1 MNGPK
6 RTWQQVK
13 IKYKNILQNAVK
25 KNTHRQGTGGG
36 SPKADLTPAEDMAL
50 ELNKGRPVLEG
61 IPGGKETSIGSSQDA
76 TRFIQVSGST
86 VFLLEPPA
94 QAPDDA
100 DPGEGPSAAAT
111 AHDGDDDDEE
121 ETISLDS
128 RRHEDPDA
136 IQWENQPGNI
146 SSQAIRKLYGNHLRR
161 QIELADI
168 DIQYKKKKME
178 NLALESEIKK
188 RTIRKLD
195 LEIKKLER
203 EHQVW
208 PLAYMKAQNCVFL
221 SALTMA
227 CPFVRDVVDEEA
239 LVLRRAFRRERVFR
253 DRLDPL
259 AFPDDHLYER
269 YRFSADGIRYLC
281 RLLGPRIKHRTA
293 RSHALSVEQMVCVAL
308 RFFASGA
315 FLYSVGDAEQLNKAT
330 ICRTIRSV
338 CLAIKALA
346 DVFISFPGHR
356 RLCDIKEE
364 FYRIAGFP
372 NVIGAVDCTHIR
384 IKAPQVPMRPIL

>member
-1 MNGPK
+1 MATRAAYFSPSEAQILMEAYEEVKDIIKKKGNTATVIKQREKAWQSIADRLNALNMNGPK

-111 AHDGDDDDEE
+111 AHDGDDDEE

-128 RRHEDPDA
+128 RRHE
-136 IQWENQPGNI
+136 

-203 EHQVW
+203 ELQEDDT
-208 PLAYMKAQNCVFL
+208 AQN
-221 SALTMA
+221 
-227 CPFVRDVVDEEA
+227 
-239 LVLRRAFRRERVFR
+239 
-253 DRLDPL
+253 
-259 AFPDDHLYER
+259 
-269 YRFSADGIRYLC
+269 
-281 RLLGPRIKHRTA
+281 K
-293 RSHALSVEQMVCVAL
+293 
-308 RFFASGA
+308 
-315 FLYSVGDAEQLNKAT
+315 N
-330 ICRTIRSV
+330 
-338 CLAIKALA
+338 
-346 DVFISFPGHR
+346 
-356 RLCDIKEE
+356 
-364 FYRIAGFP
+364 
-372 NVIGAVDCTHIR
+372 
-384 IKAPQVPMRPIL
+384 

>member
-1 MNGPK
+1 MATRAAYFSPSEAQILMEAYEEVKDIIKKKGNTATVIKQREKAWQSIADRLNALNMNGPK

-50 ELNKGRPVLEG
+50 ELNKCRPVLEG

-128 RRHEDPDA
+128 RRHE
-136 IQWENQPGNI
+136 

-203 EHQVW
+203 ELQEDDT
-208 PLAYMKAQNCVFL
+208 AQN
-221 SALTMA
+221 
-227 CPFVRDVVDEEA
+227 
-239 LVLRRAFRRERVFR
+239 
-253 DRLDPL
+253 
-259 AFPDDHLYER
+259 
-269 YRFSADGIRYLC
+269 
-281 RLLGPRIKHRTA
+281 K
-293 RSHALSVEQMVCVAL
+293 
-308 RFFASGA
+308 
-315 FLYSVGDAEQLNKAT
+315 N
-330 ICRTIRSV
+330 
-338 CLAIKALA
+338 
-346 DVFISFPGHR
+346 
-356 RLCDIKEE
+356 
-364 FYRIAGFP
+364 
-372 NVIGAVDCTHIR
+372 
-384 IKAPQVPMRPIL
+384 

>member
-1 MNGPK
+1 MATRAAYFSPSEAQILMEAYEEVKDIIKKKGNTATVIKQREKAWQSIADRLNALNMNGPK

-25 KNTHRQGTGGG
+25 KNTHRQGTGGV

-128 RRHEDPDA
+128 RRHE
-136 IQWENQPGNI
+136 

-195 LEIKKLER
+195 LEIKNLER
-203 EHQVW
+203 ELQEDDT
-208 PLAYMKAQNCVFL
+208 AQN
-221 SALTMA
+221 
-227 CPFVRDVVDEEA
+227 
-239 LVLRRAFRRERVFR
+239 
-253 DRLDPL
+253 
-259 AFPDDHLYER
+259 
-269 YRFSADGIRYLC
+269 
-281 RLLGPRIKHRTA
+281 K
-293 RSHALSVEQMVCVAL
+293 
-308 RFFASGA
+308 
-315 FLYSVGDAEQLNKAT
+315 N
-330 ICRTIRSV
+330 
-338 CLAIKALA
+338 
-346 DVFISFPGHR
+346 
-356 RLCDIKEE
+356 
-364 FYRIAGFP
+364 
-372 NVIGAVDCTHIR
+372 
-384 IKAPQVPMRPIL
+384 

>member
-111 AHDGDDDDEE
+111 AHDGDDDEE

-203 EHQVW
+203 ELQEDDT
-208 PLAYMKAQNCVFL
+208 AQNKNLQSVQP
-221 SALTMA
+221 S
-227 CPFVRDVVDEEA
+227 
-239 LVLRRAFRRERVFR
+239 
-253 DRLDPL
+253 
-259 AFPDDHLYER
+259 HR
-269 YRFSADGIRYLC
+269 YKAS
-281 RLLGPRIKHRTA
+281 P
-293 RSHALSVEQMVCVAL
+293 S
-308 RFFASGA
+308 FAHPPS
-315 FLYSVGDAEQLNKAT
+315 T
-330 ICRTIRSV
+330 RC
-338 CLAIKALA
+338 
-346 DVFISFPGHR
+346 GH
-356 RLCDIKEE
+356 
-364 FYRIAGFP
+364 
-372 NVIGAVDCTHIR
+372 
-384 IKAPQVPMRPIL
+384 

>member
-1 MNGPK
+1 MATRAAYFSPSEAQILMEAYEEVKDIIKKKGNTATVIKQREKAWQSIADRLNALNMNGPK

-100 DPGEGPSAAAT
+100 DP
-111 AHDGDDDDEE
+111 
-121 ETISLDS
+121 
-128 RRHEDPDA
+128 
-136 IQWENQPGNI
+136 

-203 EHQVW
+203 EVRYAFNVHC
-208 PLAYMKAQNCVFL
+208 M
-221 SALTMA
+221 LT
-227 CPFVRDVVDEEA
+227 V
-239 LVLRRAFRRERVFR
+239 
-253 DRLDPL
+253 
-259 AFPDDHLYER
+259 
-269 YRFSADGIRYLC
+269 
-281 RLLGPRIKHRTA
+281 T
-293 RSHALSVEQMVCVAL
+293 QM
-308 RFFASGA
+308 
-315 FLYSVGDAEQLNKAT
+315 Y
-330 ICRTIRSV
+330 
-338 CLAIKALA
+338 
-346 DVFISFPGHR
+346 
-356 RLCDIKEE
+356 
-364 FYRIAGFP
+364 
-372 NVIGAVDCTHIR
+372 
-384 IKAPQVPMRPIL
+384 

>member
-1 MNGPK
+1 MCVCVCVCRLNMNGPK

-111 AHDGDDDDEE
+111 AHDGDDDEE

-203 EHQVW
+203 ELQEDDTAQIKISNQYNQVIVIRHR
-208 PLAYMKAQNCVFL
+208 PLLPTPPAPGVAT
-221 SALTMA
+221 S
-227 CPFVRDVVDEEA
+227 
-239 LVLRRAFRRERVFR
+239 
-253 DRLDPL
+253 
-259 AFPDDHLYER
+259 LYEGPKLCVP
-269 YRFSADGIRYLC
+269 FCSDNGMPIR
-281 RLLGPRIKHRTA
+281 A
-293 RSHALSVEQMVCVAL
+293 RC
-308 RFFASGA
+308 G
-315 FLYSVGDAEQLNKAT
+315 G
-330 ICRTIRSV
+330 
-338 CLAIKALA
+338 
-346 DVFISFPGHR
+346 
-356 RLCDIKEE
+356 
-364 FYRIAGFP
+364 
-372 NVIGAVDCTHIR
+372 
-384 IKAPQVPMRPIL
+384 

>member
-1 MNGPK
+1 MATRAAYFSPSEAQILMEAYEEVKDIIKKKGNTATVIKQREKAWQSIADRLNALNMNGPK

-111 AHDGDDDDEE
+111 AHDGDDDEE

-128 RRHEDPDA
+128 RRHE
-136 IQWENQPGNI
+136 

-203 EHQVW
+203 ELQEDDT
-208 PLAYMKAQNCVFL
+208 AQN
-221 SALTMA
+221 
-227 CPFVRDVVDEEA
+227 
-239 LVLRRAFRRERVFR
+239 
-253 DRLDPL
+253 
-259 AFPDDHLYER
+259 
-269 YRFSADGIRYLC
+269 
-281 RLLGPRIKHRTA
+281 K
-293 RSHALSVEQMVCVAL
+293 
-308 RFFASGA
+308 
-315 FLYSVGDAEQLNKAT
+315 K
-330 ICRTIRSV
+330 
-338 CLAIKALA
+338 LAISTTKSSL
-346 DVFISFPGHR
+346 
-356 RLCDIKEE
+356 
-364 FYRIAGFP
+364 
-372 NVIGAVDCTHIR
+372 
-384 IKAPQVPMRPIL
+384 

>member
-1 MNGPK
+1 MATRAAYFSPSEAQILMEAYEEVKDIIKKKGNTATVIKQREKAWQSIADRLNALNMNGPK

-111 AHDGDDDDEE
+111 AHDGDDDEE

-128 RRHEDPDA
+128 RRHE
-136 IQWENQPGNI
+136 

-203 EHQVW
+203 EVRYAFNVHC
-208 PLAYMKAQNCVFL
+208 M
-221 SALTMA
+221 LT
-227 CPFVRDVVDEEA
+227 V
-239 LVLRRAFRRERVFR
+239 
-253 DRLDPL
+253 
-259 AFPDDHLYER
+259 
-269 YRFSADGIRYLC
+269 
-281 RLLGPRIKHRTA
+281 T
-293 RSHALSVEQMVCVAL
+293 QM
-308 RFFASGA
+308 
-315 FLYSVGDAEQLNKAT
+315 Y
-330 ICRTIRSV
+330 
-338 CLAIKALA
+338 
-346 DVFISFPGHR
+346 
-356 RLCDIKEE
+356 
-364 FYRIAGFP
+364 
-372 NVIGAVDCTHIR
+372 
-384 IKAPQVPMRPIL
+384 

>member
-1 MNGPK
+1 MATRAAYFSPSEAHILMEAYEEVKDIIKKKGNTATVIKQREKAWQSIADRLNALNMNGPK

-111 AHDGDDDDEE
+111 AHDGDDDEE

-136 IQWENQPGNI
+136 IQWDNQPGNI

-203 EHQVW
+203 EVRYAFNVHC
-208 PLAYMKAQNCVFL
+208 M
-221 SALTMA
+221 LT
-227 CPFVRDVVDEEA
+227 V
-239 LVLRRAFRRERVFR
+239 
-253 DRLDPL
+253 
-259 AFPDDHLYER
+259 
-269 YRFSADGIRYLC
+269 
-281 RLLGPRIKHRTA
+281 T
-293 RSHALSVEQMVCVAL
+293 QM
-308 RFFASGA
+308 
-315 FLYSVGDAEQLNKAT
+315 Y
-330 ICRTIRSV
+330 
-338 CLAIKALA
+338 
-346 DVFISFPGHR
+346 
-356 RLCDIKEE
+356 
-364 FYRIAGFP
+364 
-372 NVIGAVDCTHIR
+372 
-384 IKAPQVPMRPIL
+384 

>member
-1 MNGPK
+1 MATRAAYFSRSEAQILMEAYEEVKDIIKKKGNTATVIKQREKAWQSIADRLNALNMNGPK

-36 SPKADLTPAEDMAL
+36 SPKADLTPAEDMVL

-76 TRFIQVSGST
+76 TRFIQVSGSP

-128 RRHEDPDA
+128 RRHE
-136 IQWENQPGNI
+136 

-203 EHQVW
+203 ELQEDDT
-208 PLAYMKAQNCVFL
+208 AQNKN
-221 SALTMA
+221 
-227 CPFVRDVVDEEA
+227 
-239 LVLRRAFRRERVFR
+239 LV
-253 DRLDPL
+253 
-259 AFPDDHLYER
+259 
-269 YRFSADGIRYLC
+269 
-281 RLLGPRIKHRTA
+281 
-293 RSHALSVEQMVCVAL
+293 
-308 RFFASGA
+308 
-315 FLYSVGDAEQLNKAT
+315 YSRKVK
-330 ICRTIRSV
+330 
-338 CLAIKALA
+338 
-346 DVFISFPGHR
+346 
-356 RLCDIKEE
+356 
-364 FYRIAGFP
+364 
-372 NVIGAVDCTHIR
+372 
-384 IKAPQVPMRPIL
+384 

>member
-1 MNGPK
+1 MATRAAYFSPSEAQILMEAYEEVKDIIKKKGNTATVIKQREKAWQSIADRLNALNMNGPK

-100 DPGEGPSAAAT
+100 DPGESPSAAAT
-111 AHDGDDDDEE
+111 AHDGDDDEE
-121 ETISLDS
+121 ETISVDS
-128 RRHEDPDA
+128 IRHEDPDA

-168 DIQYKKKKME
+168 DIQYKKKKIE

-203 EHQVW
+203 EVRYAFNVHC
-208 PLAYMKAQNCVFL
+208 M
-221 SALTMA
+221 LT
-227 CPFVRDVVDEEA
+227 V
-239 LVLRRAFRRERVFR
+239 
-253 DRLDPL
+253 
-259 AFPDDHLYER
+259 
-269 YRFSADGIRYLC
+269 
-281 RLLGPRIKHRTA
+281 T
-293 RSHALSVEQMVCVAL
+293 QM
-308 RFFASGA
+308 
-315 FLYSVGDAEQLNKAT
+315 Y
-330 ICRTIRSV
+330 
-338 CLAIKALA
+338 
-346 DVFISFPGHR
+346 
-356 RLCDIKEE
+356 
-364 FYRIAGFP
+364 
-372 NVIGAVDCTHIR
+372 
-384 IKAPQVPMRPIL
+384 

>member
-1 MNGPK
+1 MATRAAYFSPSEAQILMEAYEEVKDIIKKKGNTATVIKQREKAWQSIADRLNALNMNGPK

-13 IKYKNILQNAVK
+13 IKYKNILQN
-25 KNTHRQGTGGG
+25 GI
-36 SPKADLTPAEDMAL
+36 
-50 ELNKGRPVLEG
+50 PVLEG

-111 AHDGDDDDEE
+111 AHDGDDDEE

-203 EHQVW
+203 EVRYAFNVHC
-208 PLAYMKAQNCVFL
+208 M
-221 SALTMA
+221 LT
-227 CPFVRDVVDEEA
+227 V
-239 LVLRRAFRRERVFR
+239 
-253 DRLDPL
+253 
-259 AFPDDHLYER
+259 
-269 YRFSADGIRYLC
+269 
-281 RLLGPRIKHRTA
+281 T
-293 RSHALSVEQMVCVAL
+293 QM
-308 RFFASGA
+308 
-315 FLYSVGDAEQLNKAT
+315 Y
-330 ICRTIRSV
+330 
-338 CLAIKALA
+338 
-346 DVFISFPGHR
+346 
-356 RLCDIKEE
+356 
-364 FYRIAGFP
+364 
-372 NVIGAVDCTHIR
+372 
-384 IKAPQVPMRPIL
+384 

>member
-1 MNGPK
+1 MINVLIFLLKTRQKYQVIFCSVTPLNVCVCVCVCRLNMNGPK

-111 AHDGDDDDEE
+111 AHDGDDDEE

-203 EHQVW
+203 ELQEDDT
-208 PLAYMKAQNCVFL
+208 AQN
-221 SALTMA
+221 
-227 CPFVRDVVDEEA
+227 
-239 LVLRRAFRRERVFR
+239 
-253 DRLDPL
+253 
-259 AFPDDHLYER
+259 
-269 YRFSADGIRYLC
+269 
-281 RLLGPRIKHRTA
+281 K
-293 RSHALSVEQMVCVAL
+293 
-308 RFFASGA
+308 
-315 FLYSVGDAEQLNKAT
+315 N
-330 ICRTIRSV
+330 
-338 CLAIKALA
+338 
-346 DVFISFPGHR
+346 
-356 RLCDIKEE
+356 
-364 FYRIAGFP
+364 
-372 NVIGAVDCTHIR
+372 
-384 IKAPQVPMRPIL
+384 

>member
-1 MNGPK
+1 MATRAAYFSLSEAQILMEAYEEVKDIIKKKGNTATVIKQREKAWQSIADRLNALNMNGPK

-25 KNTHRQGTGGG
+25 KNAHRQGTGGG

-111 AHDGDDDDEE
+111 AHDEDDDEE

-128 RRHEDPDA
+128 RRHE
-136 IQWENQPGNI
+136 
-146 SSQAIRKLYGNHLRR
+146 SSQAIRKLYGNHLRH

-203 EHQVW
+203 EVRDAFNVHCMLTVTHV
-208 PLAYMKAQNCVFL
+208 LIIIFL
-221 SALTMA
+221 SSPSSKKMTQLKIKISNQYNQ
-227 CPFVRDVVDEEA
+227 VIVIRH
-239 LVLRRAFRRERVFR
+239 R
-253 DRLDPL
+253 PL
-259 AFPDDHLYER
+259 LPTPPAPGVATSLYEGPKLCVP
-269 YRFSADGIRYLC
+269 FCSDKGMPIR
-281 RLLGPRIKHRTA
+281 A
-293 RSHALSVEQMVCVAL
+293 RC
-308 RFFASGA
+308 G
-315 FLYSVGDAEQLNKAT
+315 G
-330 ICRTIRSV
+330 
-338 CLAIKALA
+338 
-346 DVFISFPGHR
+346 
-356 RLCDIKEE
+356 
-364 FYRIAGFP
+364 
-372 NVIGAVDCTHIR
+372 
-384 IKAPQVPMRPIL
+384 

>member
-1 MNGPK
+1 MATRAAYFSPSEAQILMEAYEEVKDIIKKKGNTATVIKQREKAWQSIADRLNALNMNGPK

-100 DPGEGPSAAAT
+100 DPGESPSAAAT
-111 AHDGDDDDEE
+111 AHDGDDDEE
-121 ETISLDS
+121 ETISVDS

-168 DIQYKKKKME
+168 DIQYKKKKIE

-203 EHQVW
+203 EVRYAFNVHC
-208 PLAYMKAQNCVFL
+208 M
-221 SALTMA
+221 LT
-227 CPFVRDVVDEEA
+227 V
-239 LVLRRAFRRERVFR
+239 
-253 DRLDPL
+253 
-259 AFPDDHLYER
+259 
-269 YRFSADGIRYLC
+269 
-281 RLLGPRIKHRTA
+281 T
-293 RSHALSVEQMVCVAL
+293 QM
-308 RFFASGA
+308 
-315 FLYSVGDAEQLNKAT
+315 Y
-330 ICRTIRSV
+330 
-338 CLAIKALA
+338 
-346 DVFISFPGHR
+346 
-356 RLCDIKEE
+356 
-364 FYRIAGFP
+364 
-372 NVIGAVDCTHIR
+372 
-384 IKAPQVPMRPIL
+384 

>member
-1 MNGPK
+1 MATRAAYFSPSEAQIRLNALNMNGPK

-100 DPGEGPSAAAT
+100 DP
-111 AHDGDDDDEE
+111 
-121 ETISLDS
+121 
-128 RRHEDPDA
+128 
-136 IQWENQPGNI
+136 

-188 RTIRKLD
+188 RTISKLD

-203 EHQVW
+203 EVRYAFNVHC
-208 PLAYMKAQNCVFL
+208 M
-221 SALTMA
+221 LT
-227 CPFVRDVVDEEA
+227 V
-239 LVLRRAFRRERVFR
+239 
-253 DRLDPL
+253 
-259 AFPDDHLYER
+259 
-269 YRFSADGIRYLC
+269 
-281 RLLGPRIKHRTA
+281 T
-293 RSHALSVEQMVCVAL
+293 QM
-308 RFFASGA
+308 
-315 FLYSVGDAEQLNKAT
+315 Y
-330 ICRTIRSV
+330 
-338 CLAIKALA
+338 
-346 DVFISFPGHR
+346 
-356 RLCDIKEE
+356 
-364 FYRIAGFP
+364 
-372 NVIGAVDCTHIR
+372 
-384 IKAPQVPMRPIL
+384 

>member
-1 MNGPK
+1 MATRAAYFSPSEAQILMEAYEEVKYIIKKKGNTATVIKQREKAWQSIADRLNALNMNGPK

-61 IPGGKETSIGSSQDA
+61 IPGGKETSIGSSQDV

-128 RRHEDPDA
+128 RRHE
-136 IQWENQPGNI
+136 

-203 EHQVW
+203 EVRYAFNVHC
-208 PLAYMKAQNCVFL
+208 M
-221 SALTMA
+221 LT
-227 CPFVRDVVDEEA
+227 V
-239 LVLRRAFRRERVFR
+239 
-253 DRLDPL
+253 
-259 AFPDDHLYER
+259 
-269 YRFSADGIRYLC
+269 
-281 RLLGPRIKHRTA
+281 T
-293 RSHALSVEQMVCVAL
+293 QM
-308 RFFASGA
+308 
-315 FLYSVGDAEQLNKAT
+315 Y
-330 ICRTIRSV
+330 
-338 CLAIKALA
+338 
-346 DVFISFPGHR
+346 
-356 RLCDIKEE
+356 
-364 FYRIAGFP
+364 
-372 NVIGAVDCTHIR
+372 
-384 IKAPQVPMRPIL
+384 

>member
-1 MNGPK
+1 MATRAAYFSPSEAQILMEAYEEVKYIIKKKGNTATVIKQREKAWQSIADRLNALNMNGPK

-111 AHDGDDDDEE
+111 AHDGDDDEE

-128 RRHEDPDA
+128 RRHE
-136 IQWENQPGNI
+136 

-203 EHQVW
+203 ELQEDDT
-208 PLAYMKAQNCVFL
+208 AQN
-221 SALTMA
+221 
-227 CPFVRDVVDEEA
+227 
-239 LVLRRAFRRERVFR
+239 
-253 DRLDPL
+253 
-259 AFPDDHLYER
+259 
-269 YRFSADGIRYLC
+269 
-281 RLLGPRIKHRTA
+281 K
-293 RSHALSVEQMVCVAL
+293 
-308 RFFASGA
+308 
-315 FLYSVGDAEQLNKAT
+315 N
-330 ICRTIRSV
+330 
-338 CLAIKALA
+338 
-346 DVFISFPGHR
+346 
-356 RLCDIKEE
+356 
-364 FYRIAGFP
+364 
-372 NVIGAVDCTHIR
+372 
-384 IKAPQVPMRPIL
+384 

>member
-1 MNGPK
+1 MATRAAYFSPSEAQILMEAYEEVKDIIKKKGNTATVIKQREKAWQSIADRLNALNMNGPK

-128 RRHEDPDA
+128 RRHE
-136 IQWENQPGNI
+136 

-203 EHQVW
+203 EVRYAFNVHC
-208 PLAYMKAQNCVFL
+208 M
-221 SALTMA
+221 LT
-227 CPFVRDVVDEEA
+227 V
-239 LVLRRAFRRERVFR
+239 
-253 DRLDPL
+253 
-259 AFPDDHLYER
+259 
-269 YRFSADGIRYLC
+269 
-281 RLLGPRIKHRTA
+281 T
-293 RSHALSVEQMVCVAL
+293 QM
-308 RFFASGA
+308 
-315 FLYSVGDAEQLNKAT
+315 Y
-330 ICRTIRSV
+330 
-338 CLAIKALA
+338 
-346 DVFISFPGHR
+346 
-356 RLCDIKEE
+356 
-364 FYRIAGFP
+364 
-372 NVIGAVDCTHIR
+372 
-384 IKAPQVPMRPIL
+384 

>member
-1 MNGPK
+1 MEAYEEVKDIIKKKGNTATVIKQREKAWQSIADRLNALNMNGPK

-50 ELNKGRPVLEG
+50 ELNKGRPILEG
-61 IPGGKETSIGSSQDA
+61 IPGGKETSKGSSQDA

-128 RRHEDPDA
+128 RRHE
-136 IQWENQPGNI
+136 

-203 EHQVW
+203 ELQEDDT
-208 PLAYMKAQNCVFL
+208 AQN
-221 SALTMA
+221 
-227 CPFVRDVVDEEA
+227 
-239 LVLRRAFRRERVFR
+239 
-253 DRLDPL
+253 
-259 AFPDDHLYER
+259 
-269 YRFSADGIRYLC
+269 
-281 RLLGPRIKHRTA
+281 K
-293 RSHALSVEQMVCVAL
+293 
-308 RFFASGA
+308 
-315 FLYSVGDAEQLNKAT
+315 N
-330 ICRTIRSV
+330 
-338 CLAIKALA
+338 
-346 DVFISFPGHR
+346 
-356 RLCDIKEE
+356 
-364 FYRIAGFP
+364 
-372 NVIGAVDCTHIR
+372 
-384 IKAPQVPMRPIL
+384 

>member
-1 MNGPK
+1 MEAYEEVKDIIKKKGNTATVIKQREKAWQSIADRLNALNMNGPK
-6 RTWQQVK
+6 RTWQLVK

-111 AHDGDDDDEE
+111 AHDGDDDEE

-128 RRHEDPDA
+128 RRHE
-136 IQWENQPGNI
+136 

-203 EHQVW
+203 ELQEDDT
-208 PLAYMKAQNCVFL
+208 AQN
-221 SALTMA
+221 
-227 CPFVRDVVDEEA
+227 
-239 LVLRRAFRRERVFR
+239 
-253 DRLDPL
+253 
-259 AFPDDHLYER
+259 
-269 YRFSADGIRYLC
+269 
-281 RLLGPRIKHRTA
+281 K
-293 RSHALSVEQMVCVAL
+293 
-308 RFFASGA
+308 
-315 FLYSVGDAEQLNKAT
+315 N
-330 ICRTIRSV
+330 
-338 CLAIKALA
+338 
-346 DVFISFPGHR
+346 
-356 RLCDIKEE
+356 
-364 FYRIAGFP
+364 
-372 NVIGAVDCTHIR
+372 
-384 IKAPQVPMRPIL
+384 

>member
-1 MNGPK
+1 MATRAAYFSPSEAQILMEAYEEVKDIIKKKGNTATVIKQREKAWQSIADRLNALNMNGPK

-128 RRHEDPDA
+128 RRHE
-136 IQWENQPGNI
+136 

-203 EHQVW
+203 ELQEDDT
-208 PLAYMKAQNCVFL
+208 AQN
-221 SALTMA
+221 
-227 CPFVRDVVDEEA
+227 
-239 LVLRRAFRRERVFR
+239 
-253 DRLDPL
+253 
-259 AFPDDHLYER
+259 
-269 YRFSADGIRYLC
+269 
-281 RLLGPRIKHRTA
+281 K
-293 RSHALSVEQMVCVAL
+293 
-308 RFFASGA
+308 
-315 FLYSVGDAEQLNKAT
+315 N
-330 ICRTIRSV
+330 
-338 CLAIKALA
+338 
-346 DVFISFPGHR
+346 
-356 RLCDIKEE
+356 
-364 FYRIAGFP
+364 
-372 NVIGAVDCTHIR
+372 
-384 IKAPQVPMRPIL
+384 

>member
-1 MNGPK
+1 MATRAAYFSPSEAQILMEAYEEVKYIIKKKGNTATVIKQREKAWQSIADRLNALNMNGPK

-111 AHDGDDDDEE
+111 AHDGDDDEE

-128 RRHEDPDA
+128 RRHE
-136 IQWENQPGNI
+136 

-203 EHQVW
+203 EVRYAFNVHC
-208 PLAYMKAQNCVFL
+208 M
-221 SALTMA
+221 LT
-227 CPFVRDVVDEEA
+227 V
-239 LVLRRAFRRERVFR
+239 
-253 DRLDPL
+253 
-259 AFPDDHLYER
+259 
-269 YRFSADGIRYLC
+269 
-281 RLLGPRIKHRTA
+281 T
-293 RSHALSVEQMVCVAL
+293 QM
-308 RFFASGA
+308 
-315 FLYSVGDAEQLNKAT
+315 Y
-330 ICRTIRSV
+330 
-338 CLAIKALA
+338 
-346 DVFISFPGHR
+346 
-356 RLCDIKEE
+356 
-364 FYRIAGFP
+364 
-372 NVIGAVDCTHIR
+372 
-384 IKAPQVPMRPIL
+384 